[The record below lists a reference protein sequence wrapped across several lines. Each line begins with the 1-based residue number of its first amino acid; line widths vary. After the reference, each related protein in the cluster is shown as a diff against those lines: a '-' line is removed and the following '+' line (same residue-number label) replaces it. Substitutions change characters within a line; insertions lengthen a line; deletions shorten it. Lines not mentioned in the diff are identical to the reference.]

1 MKTPSPSLQA
11 AMASALL
18 EPDRACPAGLRAW
31 NGSDVS
37 RRLAVHRNTVL
48 SSLVD
53 ALADTF
59 PVTQELVGTEFFRA
73 MAAVFVRE
81 SPPRSPLLFLHGA
94 GFPVFIERF
103 EPAAHL
109 AYLADVARLEFARLE
124 AFHAADAAPLQR
136 EALQT
141 ALRSTDDVGGIRL
154 RPQPSLR
161 LVESRFPVVSIWAAH
176 QGDWTLEEI
185 DPDRAEAALVLRP
198 RLDVLVVPCDTAT
211 LRFARAMQAGMGF
224 ADCAAAAGPGGEL
237 SATLSLLLA
246 NDALAGIV
254 TSTGVTP

>member
-1 MKTPSPSLQA
+1 MTAPSPSVQA
-11 AMASALL
+11 AIASALL
-18 EPDRACPAGLRAW
+18 EPDLACPPGLQAW
-31 NGSDVS
+31 NGSDVN

-59 PVTQELVGTEFFRA
+59 PVTRELVGTDFFRA

-94 GFPVFIERF
+94 DFPAFIERF

-124 AFHAADAAPLQR
+124 AFHAADAAPVPREELQ
-136 EALQT
+136 A
-141 ALRSTDDVGGIRL
+141 ALRGAADVGEVRL

-161 LVESRFPVVSIWAAH
+161 LVDSPFPVVSIWAAH
-176 QGDWTLEEI
+176 QGEWTLEEI
-185 DPDRAEAALVLRP
+185 DLDRAEAALVLRP
-198 RLDVLVVPCDTAT
+198 RLDVLVVPCDMGT
-211 LRFARAMQAGMGF
+211 LRFARAMQAGMAFG
-224 ADCAAAAGPGGEL
+224 DCAAAAGTAREL

-246 NDALAGIV
+246 NEAVAGIA
-254 TSTGVTP
+254 TSTGVLP